1 MNTTIEEI
9 QSMIGVLY
17 IQLQIAHKENEALKA
32 QIQKLEGEKKEKED
46 GD

>member
-17 IQLQIAHKENEALKA
+17 IQLQIAHKENQELKA
-32 QIQKLEGEKKEKED
+32 QIQKLESEKKE
-46 GD
+46 